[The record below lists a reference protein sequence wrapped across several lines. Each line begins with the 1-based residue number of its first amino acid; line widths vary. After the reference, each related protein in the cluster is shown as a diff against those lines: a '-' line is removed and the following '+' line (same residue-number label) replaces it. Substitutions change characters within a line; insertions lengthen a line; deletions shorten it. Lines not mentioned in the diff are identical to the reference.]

1 MAPAHQLRLSLT
13 GSEDGEAETE
23 TCRVAKPLWRKTNR
37 PSGPSGLNLTEPPG
51 ADPHAGWCG
60 RGEWATTPPMPIIL
74 EVLGELPV
82 KELAATMARP
92 FAFPLWWIALGTCSD
107 GRRSTRN
114 EGCPRVGFFS
124 NARESFW
131 GFRISRP
138 TR

>member
-60 RGEWATTPPMPIIL
+60 RGEWATTPPMPIGSQL
-74 EVLGELPV
+74 H
-82 KELAATMARP
+82 R
-92 FAFPLWWIALGTCSD
+92 
-107 GRRSTRN
+107 
-114 EGCPRVGFFS
+114 GCGG
-124 NARESFW
+124 RESALALL
-131 GFRISRP
+131 GHFRVIAQPDILRL
-138 TR
+138 RLQ